1 MTSQKMSL
9 KSLFKENFNKEKT
22 SWAKII
28 EKVQKSLSMFVVMQ
42 ISL

>member
-1 MTSQKMSL
+1 MMSQKMSL
-9 KSLFKENFNKEKT
+9 KSLFNENFNKKKT
-22 SWAKII
+22 SWAKIV